1 METPGQFS
9 AEINSKQLAGAR
21 GGPLVRL
28 QAWGESLDPDRMD
41 RLMQLDERLTRQYEK
56 LLSMLER
63 SRTSSARRRSRE

>member
-41 RLMQLDERLTRQYEK
+41 RLMQLDQRLTRRYEK
-56 LLSMLER
+56 LMGMLER
-63 SRTSSARRRSRE
+63 AARSKMRSR